1 MTKPKSRAELNN
13 PQGGGGEE
21 RKKGEYSERLE
32 NVADSDLETV
42 SGGVVRPWRDKC
54 GSPLVGFSSRCSNP
68 NCK

>member
-42 SGGVVRPWRDKC
+42 SGGVVRP
-54 GSPLVGFSSRCSNP
+54 VV
-68 NCK
+68 